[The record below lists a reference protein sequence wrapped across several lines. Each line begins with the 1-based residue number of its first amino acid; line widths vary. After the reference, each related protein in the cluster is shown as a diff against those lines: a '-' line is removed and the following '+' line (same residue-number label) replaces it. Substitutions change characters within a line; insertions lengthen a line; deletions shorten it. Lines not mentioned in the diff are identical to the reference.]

1 MGTFKH
7 EQRACGHESSTV
19 AAQGLGDDFVASRSP
34 SSRAGGGAACSR
46 SDERET
52 RRRGLTDVST
62 SQASKSGRPLT
73 GRRNCAIYTPVGLMA
88 GVFLLIAN
96 TLVWPVESLSS
107 SITSSSAEPSGGILH
122 LRGGENPTTPM
133 KAPLTR
139 SKRTYTEAAS
149 PPARATLS
157 GTPRT
162 SLSLSGSSEA
172 SWAGPSRYSVYL
184 LYEHKSTCFTGT
196 QYNMT
201 TRALLKATQGTQF
214 TCFPGLYTS
223 TLCGRFL
230 TYAEV
235 CRRMQTHADVCGA

>member
-1 MGTFKH
+1 MGTFKR
-7 EQRACGHESSTV
+7 EQRACGHETTV

-62 SQASKSGRPLT
+62 SQTSKSRRPLT
-73 GRRNCAIYTPVGLMA
+73 GRRNCATYTPVGLMA

-107 SITSSSAEPSGGILH
+107 SITCSSEPSGGILH

-139 SKRTYTEAAS
+139 SKRTYTEAV
-149 PPARATLS
+149 P
-157 GTPRT
+157 
-162 SLSLSGSSEA
+162 LSGSSTSSA

-184 LYEHKSTCFTGT
+184 LY
-196 QYNMT
+196 
-201 TRALLKATQGTQF
+201 
-214 TCFPGLYTS
+214 
-223 TLCGRFL
+223 
-230 TYAEV
+230 
-235 CRRMQTHADVCGA
+235 